1 MVKYEHLFFDL
12 DRTLW
17 DFEKNSMETISEL
30 FIEYELQNAL
40 ETDFDTFYS
49 RYKLNNERLWAE
61 YREGTIDKFQLRLLR
76 YHQTFKEFKLEDE
89 VFALKFNDRYVETCS
104 SKKGLIPHSL
114 EVLDYLNPKYKLHII
129 TNGFV
134 EAQKVKISKSG
145 IAKYFDQIIVSD
157 GLGYRK
163 PDPRIFRHAMK
174 IANAKSANSLMIGDD
189 YVPDVIGAKNVGMDQ
204 IFFNREKKGNYE
216 ATFVINSLKELKEI
230 L

>member
-17 DFEKNSMETISEL
+17 DFEKNSKETISEL
-30 FIEYELQNAL
+30 FIEYELQTAL

-49 RYKLNNERLWAE
+49 RYKLNNERLWRE
-61 YREGTIDKFQLRLLR
+61 YREGIIDKSQLRLLR
-76 YHQTFKEFKLEDE
+76 YYETFKEFKLEDE
-89 VFALKFNDRYVETCS
+89 VFAIKFNDRYVETCS

-114 EVLDYLNPKYKLHII
+114 EVLDYLKPKYKLHII

-134 EAQKVKISKSG
+134 EAQEVKISKSG
-145 IAKYFDQIIVSD
+145 IAKYFNQIIVSD

-174 IANAKSANSLMIGDD
+174 LANAKSANSIMIGDD

-204 IFFNREKKGNYE
+204 IFFNKEEKGNYE
-216 ATFVINSLKELKEI
+216 ATFVINSLKELKNI